1 MCESRQERSETQKQQ
16 QQAANF
22 NLTEDFSMVQAN
34 HSRNVKMIARY
45 RKEMIQKEE
54 EEAIYDCCCR
64 NKILQNH
71 TKDEKKYFQIKRK
84 SIRKKRRE
92 NEKKI
97 SAMNHNGAD

>member
-71 TKDEKKYFQIKRK
+71 TKDEKKIFKLK
-84 SIRKKRRE
+84 E
-92 NEKKI
+92 NRYEKKEEK
-97 SAMNHNGAD
+97 MKKKFLQ